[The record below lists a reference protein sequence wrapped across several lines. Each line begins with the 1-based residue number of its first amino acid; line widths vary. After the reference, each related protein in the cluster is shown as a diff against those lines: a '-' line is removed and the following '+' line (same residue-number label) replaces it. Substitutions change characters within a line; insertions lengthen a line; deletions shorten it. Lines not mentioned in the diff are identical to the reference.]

1 MITELEKQIL
11 GAEISSADDW
21 IDNVNNCGL
30 FVEKEEEVIRSRV
43 KVCLLD
49 LRKDWEA
56 VLLERNII
64 IPADDYEFAE
74 LVFAQSDYKS
84 QSQKEIKSLN
94 ELLVRGQG
102 EKIRQLE
109 IAYTNAQVILVTNG
123 HSFYVPLK
131 GYFYNVTLTQKLS
144 AAARNGQASLSAI
157 DTDKNKRTLHNI
169 PYSEWLKFSK
179 KADPISFS
187 NWNLKDLKITEI
199 NNCATM
205 EELNLVNLDIFP
217 EIEQVLIDI

>member
-1 MITELEKQIL
+1 MITELEKKIL

-21 IDNVNNCGL
+21 IDNIKTCGL
-30 FVEKEEEVIRSRV
+30 FVEKEEEVVRSRV

-56 VLLERNII
+56 VLVEKNIS

-94 ELLVRGQG
+94 ELLIGEQG
-102 EKIRQLE
+102 EKTRQLE
-109 IAYTNAQVILVTNG
+109 IAYTNAQFILVTNG
-123 HSFYVPLK
+123 HSFYIPLK

-144 AAARNGQASLSAI
+144 AAAINGQASLSAI
-157 DTDKNKRTLHNI
+157 DTNGDKRTLNNI

-187 NWNLKDLKITEI
+187 NWNLKDLKIIEI
-199 NNCATM
+199 DNCTTM

-217 EIEQVLIDI
+217 AIEEVLINI